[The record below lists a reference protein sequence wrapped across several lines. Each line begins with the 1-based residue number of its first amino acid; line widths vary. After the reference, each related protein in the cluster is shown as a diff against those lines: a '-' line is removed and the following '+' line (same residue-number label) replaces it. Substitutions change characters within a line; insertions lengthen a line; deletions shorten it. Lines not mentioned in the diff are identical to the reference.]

1 MDIIHFQRNI
11 YSCFVNLLNK
21 IIFAFQMNSCIV
33 LILKT
38 VHILTLKQTLTWA
51 VLFYCRRQTVAAY
64 NWGIFTQTFRSG
76 SAKVCGRPTYY
87 LLSLH

>member
-1 MDIIHFQRNI
+1 
-11 YSCFVNLLNK
+11 
-21 IIFAFQMNSCIV
+21 MNSCIV

-38 VHILTLKQTLTWA
+38 VHVLTLKQTLTWA

-76 SAKVCGRPTYY
+76 SANV
-87 LLSLH
+87 LSTLATLIQNLFSRTVSIG

>member
-1 MDIIHFQRNI
+1 
-11 YSCFVNLLNK
+11 
-21 IIFAFQMNSCIV
+21 MNSCIV

-38 VHILTLKQTLTWA
+38 VQVLTLKQTLTWA